1 MRRWRNSHRSNHAA
15 GRLFSA
21 VAQCAVAGRQRPG
34 GNPAPRGAVQP
45 ALSQPGATDRL
56 LHRHD
61 AERPAAVARTHGRR
75 RHHSAAGRRRF
86 AALFRRGRGRA
97 GTSLAGDAA
106 ARSAAAAHHPGVH
119 LLRRAAGGA
128 GRAAR
133 RLSVHHPPRR
143 YRAYPPAGAG
153 GAGEREPYLRR
164 RSRRLHQR
172 GHHHRHRFGAARS
185 IATAAPAGRATS
197 PAIWWSISAAPGTI
211 RSCRHGCATATT
223 CTRRCTARRT

>member
-1 MRRWRNSHRSNHAA
+1 MPQAVYFLLLPNVLSLDVSGPAETLRLA
-15 GRLFSA
+15 GQFSLRYLSPVPQIVCSIGMTLSGLQPLPERTEDGA
-21 VAQCAVAGRQRPG
+21 IPG
-34 GNPAPRGAVQP
+34 
-45 ALSQPGATDRL
+45 
-56 LHRHD
+56 
-61 AERPAAVARTHGRR
+61 
-75 RHHSAAGRRRF
+75 AAGRRRF

-106 ARSAAAAHHPGVH
+106 ARSAAAAHHHGVH